1 MDRPALLD
9 ALRNR
14 DAVMRAFLAPDGSLR
29 DIPTKI
35 GKRLVVLDHLAQS
48 FEVGQL
54 YPEAEVNEILHR
66 FHRIAALRRYL
77 VEEEFMER
85 RDGTYWRAGG
95 TVDGL

>member
-35 GKRLVVLDHLAQS
+35 GKRLVVLDHLAS
-48 FEVGQL
+48 PEVGQL
-54 YPEAEVNEILHR
+54 TLRQGGQRDPPPVPPDHAV
-66 FHRIAALRRYL
+66 LRRYL
-77 VEEEFMER
+77 SRRIMSAATAPTGVR
-85 RDGTYWRAGG
+85 ADRDG
-95 TVDGL
+95 L